1 MLEEIRVSTQKH
13 YQLVNITDKIR
24 DIVKKS
30 RIEKGIVVVYSIH
43 TTASVLVTE
52 DEDGLKKDWLR
63 FFQRLVSHF
72 DFLHNR
78 VDNNGDSH
86 ILAGLVGPE
95 KDFIVKNGD
104 LILGTW
110 QSIFLAEFDGPRER
124 SIFVKIIQN

>member
-1 MLEEIRVSTQKH
+1 MLEEFHISTQER
-13 YQLVNITDKIR
+13 YQLVNITGKVR
-24 DIVKKS
+24 DIIKKYK
-30 RIEKGIVVVYSIH
+30 IEEGIVVVYSIH
-43 TTASVLVTE
+43 TTASILVTE
-52 DEDGLKKDWLR
+52 DEDGLKKDWLILLKR
-63 FFQRLVSHF
+63 IVSHF

-86 ILAGLVGPE
+86 ILAGLVEPE
-95 KDFIVKNGD
+95 KSFIIKNGD